1 MKDLSWARGPDPSQ
15 RVPDFDRP
23 RSWKE
28 RPIDVRAEAAAQVG
42 PQRRGEVIARR
53 VAEWREQRG
62 AAEAAEAA
70 DSCRRR
76 GSASAGKRKSG
87 RGSSSTSESGSDS
100 LRTPEVRRRRRADPY
115 YPSSWYLW
123 RGDRGKAYVRAW
135 QSYSWGLSER
145 PKPWNEFEQEEA
157 PDRRR
162 LKFLRRKR

>member
-1 MKDLSWARGPDPSQ
+1 MKDLSWARGPDPSH
-15 RVPDFDRP
+15 RFPDFDRP

-53 VAEWREQRG
+53 VAEWRG
-62 AAEAAEAA
+62 AAEASEAA
-70 DSCRRR
+70 ESFRRR
-76 GSASAGKRKSG
+76 GSAPAGKRKPG
-87 RGSSSTSESGSDS
+87 RGSPSTSKSGSDK
-100 LRTPEVRRRRRADPY
+100 LRTPEVRRRRLADPY

-123 RGDRGKAYVRAW
+123 RGDRGKAYVKAW
-135 QSYSWGLSER
+135 RDYSWGLSER
-145 PKPWNEFEQEEA
+145 PKPWAEFEQEDA